1 MKNTKFSL
9 LVLLLLLPSVMMA
22 QLQRSE
28 TFKNK
33 YQLKEVVILS
43 RHNIRAPL
51 SSDGSALGR
60 LTPHHWTNWSSASS
74 ELTSRGGVLETMMG
88 QFFRKWTV
96 SEGLFKENTV
106 PTTSEVFFLC

>member
-43 RHNIRAPL
+43 RYNIRTSL
-51 SSDGSALGR
+51 SDAFKKEALNAYDAIR
-60 LTPHHWTNWSSASS
+60 
-74 ELTSRGGVLETMMG
+74 
-88 QFFRKWTV
+88 
-96 SEGLFKENTV
+96 
-106 PTTSEVFFLC
+106 